1 MSNEFLLIQFE
12 FERQIKTFDE
22 KIKDLDMKFNS
33 EKTKLSAKLIKNKT
47 LFKSI
52 EKEVKSLKQTF
63 NKMTQEQRVY
73 YLDILKRGIDV
84 R

>member
-1 MSNEFLLIQFE
+1 
-12 FERQIKTFDE
+12 
-22 KIKDLDMKFNS
+22 MKFNS